1 MMTIVFIAIWE
12 LSLPE
17 SRHRDA
23 DLLVL
28 GRAVRLMRE
37 QRGMGAEE
45 LADAIGMSRDRVEA
59 LETGHLDPTYEL
71 LLELADGLDTEPSA
85 LVTLAE
91 QLKASDEQ

>member
-1 MMTIVFIAIWE
+1 MTIVFIAIWE

-17 SRHRDA
+17 SGHRDA

-37 QRGMGAEE
+37 QQSKSAKE
-45 LADAIGMSRDRVEA
+45 LADATGMSRHRIDE

-71 LLELADGLDTEPSA
+71 LLELAEGLGTQPST

-91 QLKASDEQ
+91 KLKESGEP